1 MWDRAWTGA
10 NVATMTGG
18 SAGVIERGA
27 VAARGDRI
35 VWVGPADRLPPGSP
49 EAVTVN
55 ASGLWMTPG
64 LIDCH
69 THLVYGGDR
78 ADEFEQ
84 RLLGA
89 SYEEIARRGG
99 GILSTVRATREATED
114 ELVESALRR
123 LDDLLAQGVTTVE
136 VKSGYGL
143 DTETECRMLRA
154 ARRLGQER
162 RVRVRTTFL
171 GAHAIPTEYAG
182 RADDYVDLVCGEMLP
197 AVAAA
202 GLADAVDAFCE
213 TIAFSREQV
222 ARVFERAGELSLPVK
237 LHTEQLTDSGGAQ
250 LVARFGGLSADHL
263 EYLSRSGVREMAA
276 AKTVAVLLPGAFF
289 VLRETQVPPVDLLR
303 EHGVPIALAT
313 DSNPG
318 SSPVTSL
325 LLMMNMGCTFFRLT
339 PTEALA
345 GVTCNAARA
354 LGLADDLGTIEPG
367 KLADL
372 ALWEIGSP
380 AELSY
385 AIGANRCVGRVM
397 GGEYGAA
404 RSPW

>member
-10 NVATMTGG
+10 HVATMVGG
-18 SAGVIERGA
+18 SYGVIERGT

-35 VWVGPADRLPPGSP
+35 VWVGPADRLPDGSSD
-49 EAVTVN
+49 AVTVD
-55 ASGLWMTPG
+55 ASGLWITPG

-89 SYEEIARRGG
+89 TYEEVARRGG
-99 GILSTVRATREATED
+99 GILSTVRATRDATED

-143 DTETECRMLRA
+143 DTETEQRMLRA
-154 ARRLGQER
+154 ARRLER
-162 RVRVRTTFL
+162 TRKVRVRTTFL
-171 GAHAIPTEYAG
+171 GAHAIPPEYTG
-182 RADDYVDLVCGEMLP
+182 RSDDYVDFVCDEMLP
-197 AVAAA
+197 AVAEA

-213 TIAFSREQV
+213 TIAFSPEQV
-222 ARVFERAGELSLPVK
+222 GQVFERAGELSLPVK
-237 LHTEQLTDSGGAQ
+237 LHADQLTDSGGAE

-263 EYLSRSGVREMAA
+263 EYLSERGVRAMAEA
-276 AKTVAVLLPGAFF
+276 GTVAVLLPGAFF
-289 VLRETQVPPVDLLR
+289 VLRETQVPPVGLLR

-325 LLMMNMGCTFFRLT
+325 LLMMNMGCTLFRLT
-339 PTEALA
+339 PAEALA
-345 GVTCNAARA
+345 GVTSRAAQA
-354 LGLADDLGTIEPG
+354 LGLSSDLGTLEPG

-385 AIGANRCVGRVM
+385 AIGANRCVGRVV
-397 GGEYGAA
+397 GGG
-404 RSPW
+404 